1 MSEPIDILIA
11 GAGIGGLSCALA
23 LHQAGIGKVTLLESS
38 SEIRPLGVG
47 INIQPAAVEALAEL
61 GLGPALA
68 ATATPSPPMSCATST
83 RAAPRYGPSRAG
95 WKPATPIRSTRSIAA
110 NCR

>member
-47 INIQPAAVEALAEL
+47 INIQPAAVEATPAVIIRPAVS
-61 GLGPALA
+61 LGP
-68 ATATPSPPMSCATST
+68 THP
-83 RAAPRYGPSRAG
+83 
-95 WKPATPIRSTRSIAA
+95 
-110 NCR
+110 

>member
-61 GLGPALA
+61 GLGPRPP
-68 ATATPSPPMSCATST
+68 PSPPTSCATST
-83 RAAPRYGPSRAG
+83 RAAPRYGPSRAA
-95 WKPATPIRSTRSIAA
+95 WRPATPIRSTRSIAA

>member
-11 GAGIGGLSCALA
+11 GAGIGGPQLRPGPAPGRHRQGHA
-23 LHQAGIGKVTLLESS
+23 AGKQQRDT
-38 SEIRPLGVG
+38 PLGVG

-68 ATATPSPPMSCATST
+68 ATAIPTHELRYIST

>member
-47 INIQPAAVEALAEL
+47 INIQPAAVEALSL
-61 GLGPALA
+61 
-68 ATATPSPPMSCATST
+68 MH
-83 RAAPRYGPSRAG
+83 
-95 WKPATPIRSTRSIAA
+95 I
-110 NCR
+110 

>member
-23 LHQAGIGKVTLLESS
+23 LHQAGIGKVTLLE
-38 SEIRPLGVG
+38 IRPLCVC

-61 GLGPALA
+61 VLGPALA
-68 ATATPSPPMSCATST
+68 ASAIPTH
-83 RAAPRYGPSRAG
+83 
-95 WKPATPIRSTRSIAA
+95 
-110 NCR
+110 